1 MPFSQAFEDLKS
13 VQSKR
18 LFNLVRE
25 AILRSL
31 GALRNRFRCR
41 LVGFK
46 KGSVIVETE
55 LIPIVEDDSESVQL
69 SEINALEQR
78 VKQNSFASSFQQE
91 LASQRT
97 ADDDDFPEVFQD
109 TISVEGVVD
118 TETEGRFLSVYQV
131 DAVLAQ

>member
-1 MPFSQAFEDLKS
+1 MPFSQAFENLKS
-13 VQSKR
+13 AQSQR

-31 GALRNRFRCR
+31 GALRNRFKCR

-55 LIPIVEDDSESVQL
+55 LIPIVENSESVQL
-69 SEINALEQR
+69 SEINAVEQR
-78 VKQNSFASSFQQE
+78 IKQNSFASSFQQE